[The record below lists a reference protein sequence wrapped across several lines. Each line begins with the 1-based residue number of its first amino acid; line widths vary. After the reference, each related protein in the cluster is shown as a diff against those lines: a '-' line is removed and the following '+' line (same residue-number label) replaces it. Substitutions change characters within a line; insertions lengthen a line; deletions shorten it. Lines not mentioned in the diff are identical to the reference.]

1 MRKKVMGQ
9 TKQGQQP
16 SKHPHK
22 ALSAAKIRHLVK
34 SGKPGKFADGNG
46 LYVVISANGTKKWVW
61 RATIDGK
68 RRQLGV
74 GGNNVSLAEAR
85 DSAEE
90 LALKLRRGEDILTQR
105 RRRVI
110 AIPSFKESAY
120 AAHEHHSQE
129 WKNAKH
135 GAQWINT
142 LRDYAF
148 PVFGD
153 LPVNEVE
160 TDHVMKALTPI
171 WHEKPE
177 TAKRVRQRI
186 GAVLG
191 WATVYKHR
199 SGENPIAS
207 ASPKRGGL
215 AKQSAG
221 VKHHAALPY
230 SQIPDFIAQVHGL
243 DESAEIIGL
252 GLEFTILTAARTG
265 EVRYAQTQEVQG
277 KDWIIPAER
286 MKAKR
291 EHRVPL
297 SIRSREILKQAALIT
312 GPASDYLFP
321 NPRTGKVL
329 SENAFLQLL
338 DQMGQKGLITV
349 HGFRSSFRDW
359 AAEKTRFP
367 AEVVEA
373 ALAHTIRNKVE
384 AAYRRTDHLEDRR
397 DLMEMWAVQC
407 AQPRSLVAFSR
418 LWGG

>member
-1 MRKKVMGQ
+1 MSKMRK
-9 TKQGQQP
+9 GQQP

-22 ALSAAKIRHLVK
+22 ALSATGIRQLVK

-46 LYVVISANGTKKWVW
+46 LYLVISHNGTKKWVW
-61 RATIDGK
+61 RTTIGGK
-68 RRQLGV
+68 RRELGV
-74 GGNNVSLAEAR
+74 GGDNVSLAEAR
-85 DSAEE
+85 DTAAE

-105 RRRVI
+105 REERI

-186 GAVLG
+186 GAVLD

-230 SQIPDFIAQVHGL
+230 SQIPEFIGQVHAL
-243 DESAEIIGL
+243 DESAEIIRL
-252 GLEFTILTAARTG
+252 GIEFTILTAARTG

-297 SIRSREILKQAALIT
+297 SIRSREILKQAALIA

-321 NPRTGKVL
+321 NPRTGKPL

-338 DQMGQKGLITV
+338 DQMGKKGVITV

-359 AAEKTRFP
+359 ASEKTRYP
-367 AEVVEA
+367 SEVSEA

-384 AAYRRTDHLEDRR
+384 AAYRRTDHLEARR
-397 DLMEMWAVQC
+397 ELMETWAVHCTQSGSVV
-407 AQPRSLVAFSR
+407 PFSR
-418 LWGG
+418 RRGA

>member
-1 MRKKVMGQ
+1 MKK
-9 TKQGQQP
+9 GQQP

-22 ALSAAKIRHLVK
+22 ALSATGIRQLVK

-46 LYVVISANGTKKWVW
+46 LYLVISHNGTKKWVW
-61 RATIDGK
+61 RTTIGG
-68 RRQLGV
+68 RRRELGV
-74 GGNNVSLAEAR
+74 GGDNVSLAEAR
-85 DSAEE
+85 DTAAE

-105 RRRVI
+105 REERI

-186 GAVLG
+186 GAVLD
-191 WATVYKHR
+191 WATVHKHR

-230 SQIPDFIAQVHGL
+230 SQIPEFIDQVHGL
-243 DESAEIIGL
+243 DESAEIIRL

-291 EHRVPL
+291 AHRVPL
-297 SIRSREILKQAALIT
+297 SIRSREILKQAALIA

-321 NPRTGKVL
+321 NPRTGKPL

-338 DQMGQKGLITV
+338 DQMGKKGVITV

-359 AAEKTRFP
+359 ASEKTRYP
-367 AEVVEA
+367 SEVSEA

-384 AAYRRTDHLEDRR
+384 AAYRRTDHLEARR
-397 DLMEMWAVQC
+397 ELMETWAVHCTQSGSVV
-407 AQPRSLVAFSR
+407 PFSR
-418 LWGG
+418 QRGA

>member
-1 MRKKVMGQ
+1 MSKMKK
-9 TKQGQQP
+9 GQQP

-22 ALSAAKIRHLVK
+22 ALSATGIRQLVK

-46 LYVVISANGTKKWVW
+46 LYLVISHNGTKKWVW
-61 RATIDGK
+61 RTTIGG
-68 RRQLGV
+68 RRRELGV
-74 GGNNVSLAEAR
+74 GGDNVSLAEAR
-85 DSAEE
+85 DTAAE

-105 RRRVI
+105 REERI

-186 GAVLG
+186 GAVLD

-230 SQIPDFIAQVHGL
+230 SQIPEFIGQVHAL
-243 DESAEIIGL
+243 NESAEIMRL

-297 SIRSREILKQAALIT
+297 SIRSR
-312 GPASDYLFP
+312 
-321 NPRTGKVL
+321 
-329 SENAFLQLL
+329 
-338 DQMGQKGLITV
+338 
-349 HGFRSSFRDW
+349 
-359 AAEKTRFP
+359 
-367 AEVVEA
+367 
-373 ALAHTIRNKVE
+373 
-384 AAYRRTDHLEDRR
+384 
-397 DLMEMWAVQC
+397 
-407 AQPRSLVAFSR
+407 
-418 LWGG
+418 

>member
-1 MRKKVMGQ
+1 MSKMKK
-9 TKQGQQP
+9 GQQP

-22 ALSAAKIRHLVK
+22 ALSATGIRQLVK

-46 LYVVISANGTKKWVW
+46 LYLVISHNGTKKWVW
-61 RATIDGK
+61 RTTIGG
-68 RRQLGV
+68 RRRELGV
-74 GGNNVSLAEAR
+74 GGDNVSLAEAR
-85 DSAEE
+85 DTAAE

-105 RRRVI
+105 REERI

-186 GAVLG
+186 GAVLD
-191 WATVYKHR
+191 WATVHKHR

-230 SQIPDFIAQVHGL
+230 SQIPEFIDQVHGL
-243 DESAEIIGL
+243 DESAEIIRL

-265 EVRYAQTQEVQG
+265 EVRYAQTQEIQG

-291 EHRVPL
+291 AHRVPL
-297 SIRSREILKQAALIT
+297 SIRSREILKQAALIA

-321 NPRTGKVL
+321 NPRTGKPL

-338 DQMGQKGLITV
+338 DQMGKKGVITV

-359 AAEKTRFP
+359 AAEKTRYP

-384 AAYRRTDHLEDRR
+384 AAYHRTDHLEARR
-397 DLMEMWAVQC
+397 ELMETWAVHCTQSGSVV
-407 AQPRSLVAFSR
+407 PFSR
-418 LWGG
+418 QRGA